1 MWDAYGSFL
10 SKSFLRSEWAHE
22 YETFKD
28 SPEERELA
36 ERLARW
42 SNRAEQTETTAQSAL
57 LEEFFRS
64 TWGYLQSGQAGAE
77 DQYTLYPEFPVPGA
91 GQQGGIGQADA
102 ALGYFSAD
110 GSNPIPQVLVEFKSI
125 QSNLD
130 APQRRKGN
138 SRSPV
143 KQGLDYLFSARRG
156 MFGNEPILPMWAI
169 VTDMNEFRLYWAD
182 RGERQHIAFTI
193 RRSDLLQ
200 GPLLLDDNEDAR
212 FDRFLFLKLFHSD
225 TLVVKG
231 ASGRPALYSL
241 IQRQRFQQHE
251 LQNQFYGEYRAFR
264 EHLYRTLLFWNGPE
278 TDAFPRTKG
287 RLVRLAQ
294 KILDRVIFIFF
305 CEDMGNVLAFP
316 PQLFRDYLMERSN
329 DEFLNPR
336 GDDLWQWLR
345 RLFDAMNDGS
355 PFGDSRLNSFNGGL
369 FASDPELDRLYV
381 PNVIF
386 CERGQGQNEASL
398 AANKRTLLY
407 LSAHYNYASGWSRGL
422 TDSRTTESRERSI
435 GLYTL
440 GRIFEQSITELEIL
454 EAQEDGRLSLNEISK
469 RKRDGVYYTPEW
481 VVQRIVQETVGRRLE
496 DMKSDCG
503 WPAQTEDRLPTLDEI
518 VAYEHL
524 LRDIRIVDPACGSGA
539 FLITALS
546 FLLDEW
552 RILRELR
559 RQHGQTMV
567 QDSWADEQVHDI
579 LQHNLYG
586 VDINPASVEISKLAL
601 WLHTA
606 RSDRPLSSLDE
617 RIRDGNSLIGP
628 EFFKRTLA
636 AYDEE
641 ERERINA
648 FDWQRT
654 FPEVFQRGGF
664 DCVIGNPPYVKR
676 QNFQKYH
683 PDMAAHLTRSPDLGG
698 EYHSTQT
705 GNFDIYLAFIEKGLR
720 LLNEDG
726 RLGYIA
732 PSVWS
737 LTEYGAGLR
746 GVIEKGCHL
755 WGWIDFGS
763 YQVFDEATTYTA
775 LQFYSSQPN
784 DRVSVVNAP
793 GGVIAESPWE
803 AKDITLSYD
812 RLTFNNRWLLATG
825 LERSLLDK
833 LIETGVSL
841 DDRSMTRRIFV
852 GIQTSADSIYHLK
865 RLSQNRYEER
875 PAKGQ
880 KRGHVVTLED
890 AIMRP
895 LVSGVQIKRY
905 LDPQTETYLLF
916 PYALY
921 DGILSLIPAEIMQV
935 EYPFAWQYLLKHETK
950 LRARENHKMD
960 KDDRWWAY
968 NYPKNL
974 DKQEFSKLLVAQTVQ
989 SMQVSADHSG
999 AFYVNN
1005 VRVNAVIPAP
1015 QVPMGYLLSSLNAQ
1029 VVDFVFRR
1037 TAKPKDNHYFE
1048 ANKQFISYLPMPAA
1062 GDEDRC
1068 TLALNGERLQQLYS
1082 DRRDILSDIARRLS
1096 VSRVRRRP
1104 YSWLFPDLP
1113 TLDDLIE
1120 RAPRRIVTVDMRRE
1134 WARES
1139 LTRELGWRFAGLEE
1153 HLTPGAA
1160 LSADLPRGELRFLI
1174 DGIPVI
1180 AGIFL
1185 PPEAASFLLAQ
1196 WRVLAGRL
1204 EVTGKLTGKK
1214 LADELRRVSASA
1226 DPNLMAEV
1234 VEREQAISAID
1245 AEIARLEASVNETI
1259 YRLHRLTPDEIAM
1272 IEAAVR

>member
-28 SPEERELA
+28 SPEERELI
-36 ERLARW
+36 ERLTRW

-77 DQYTLYPEFPVPGA
+77 DRYTLYPEFPVPGA

-102 ALGYFSAD
+102 ALGFFSAD
-110 GSNPIPQVLVEFKSI
+110 GSDPVPQVLVEFKSI

-143 KQGLDYLFSARRG
+143 KQGLDYLYSARRG

-193 RRSDLLQ
+193 RPSDLFQ
-200 GPLLLDDNEDAR
+200 GSPLLGDGEDAR

-231 ASGRPALYSL
+231 ASGRPELHAL

-251 LQNQFYGEYRAFR
+251 LQNQFYGEYRVFR
-264 EHLYRTLLFWNGPE
+264 EHLYRTLLSWNGPE
-278 TDAFPRTKG
+278 TDEFPGTKG
-287 RLVRLAQ
+287 KLVRLAQ
-294 KILDRVIFIFF
+294 KILDRVIFVFF

-316 PQLFRDYLMERSN
+316 PQLFRNYLIERSN
-329 DEFLNPR
+329 DEFLDPY

-355 PFGDSRLNSFNGGL
+355 PFGDNRLNSFNGGL

-381 PNVIF
+381 PNTIF

-422 TDSRTTESRERSI
+422 TDSRNTDSRERSI

-454 EAQEDGRLSLNEISK
+454 EAREDGRPSLNEISK

-496 DMKSDCG
+496 DVKSDCG
-503 WPAQTEDRLPTLDEI
+503 WPADTEDRLPTLDGI
-518 VAYEHL
+518 AAYERR

-552 RILRELR
+552 RVLRELR
-559 RQHGQTMV
+559 RQHGQTV
-567 QDSWADEQVHDI
+567 PQENWADEQVHDI

-628 EFFKRTLA
+628 DFFERTLA

-648 FDWQRT
+648 FDWQRA
-654 FPEVFQRGGF
+654 FSEVFQRGGF

-683 PDMAAHLTRSPDLGG
+683 PDMAAHLTLAPELGG

-720 LLNEDG
+720 LLNENG

-737 LTEYGAGLR
+737 MNEYGKGLR
-746 GVIEKGCHL
+746 DIIEDGYHL

-775 LQFYSSQPN
+775 LQFYSRRPN
-784 DRVSVVNAP
+784 DAVAVVQAP
-793 GGVIAESPWE
+793 DGVIAEDPWE
-803 AKDITLSYD
+803 FRDNSLPYD
-812 RLTFNNRWLLATG
+812 RLIFGNRWLLSTG
-825 LERSLLDK
+825 RERDIIDK
-833 LIETGVSL
+833 LSENSLRL
-841 DDRSMTRRIFV
+841 DDRKLTI
-852 GIQTSADSIYHLK
+852 GIHQGLITSADHIYHLK
-865 RLSQNRYEER
+865 RLGANRYEEK
-875 PAKGQ
+875 PPKGER
-880 KRGHVVTLED
+880 RGSVVQIED
-890 AIMRP
+890 EIMKP
-895 LVSGVQIKRY
+895 LVSGTQVKRY
-905 LDPQTETYLLF
+905 ITPEMDTYLLF
-916 PYALY
+916 PYVV
-921 DGILSLIPAEIMQV
+921 DHGIATLISAEVMQDT
-935 EYPFAWQYLLKHETK
+935 YPLAWKYLCRHEQN
-950 LRARENHKMD
+950 LRDRED
-960 KDDRWWAY
+960 KKFNDNRWY
-968 NYPKNL
+968 RFGRHQNM
-974 DKQEFSKLLVAQTVQ
+974 DKQEITKLLVAQTVR
-989 SMQVSADHSG
+989 SMQVSADYDGTS
-999 AFYVNN
+999 YVNN
-1005 VRVNAVIPAP
+1005 VRVNAVVPAP
-1015 QVPMGYLLSSLNAQ
+1015 NVPVGYLLSSPNGRVA
-1029 VVDFVFRR
+1029 DFVFRR

-1048 ANKQFISYLPMPAA
+1048 ANKQFISYLPMPMA

-1068 TLALNGERLQQLYS
+1068 TLAFNGNRLQRLYS
-1082 DRRDILSDIARRLS
+1082 DRRDMLSDIARRLS
-1096 VSRVRRRP
+1096 VSRVRRNP
-1104 YSWLFPDLP
+1104 YRWLFPDLP
-1113 TLDDLIE
+1113 TLDNLIE
-1120 RAPRRIVTVDMRRE
+1120 RAPKRAEGMERRE
-1134 WARES
+1134 WARER
-1139 LTRELGWRFAGLEE
+1139 LARELEIRHVGLDAY
-1153 HLTPGAA
+1153 LSPGVV
-1160 LSADLPRGELRFLI
+1160 LSADLDGDELRFLI
-1174 DGIPVI
+1174 DGIPAI
-1180 AGIFL
+1180 DGIFL
-1185 PPEAASFLLAQ
+1185 PPKTASFVLAQ

-1214 LADELRRVSASA
+1214 LADELKRVSVNA
-1226 DPNLMAEV
+1226 DAHLMAEV
-1234 VEREQAISAID
+1234 VQREDEISAID
-1245 AEIARLEASVNETI
+1245 AEIARLEARVNETI
-1259 YRLHRLTPDEIAM
+1259 YRLHGLTPEEIAI
-1272 IEAAVR
+1272 IEAASR